1 MMEKVLEKK
10 PVVKKA
16 EPKKVDH
23 SLLAIE
29 RLTVLSGGLVAQ
41 MKALSTE
48 LDDLKSRIDQVAGRL
63 GL

>member
-1 MMEKVLEKK
+1 MEKVLAKK
-10 PVVKKA
+10 PVIKKA

-48 LDDLKSRIDQVAGRL
+48 LDDLKSRIDQVASRL

>member
-1 MMEKVLEKK
+1 MEKVLNKK
-10 PVVKKA
+10 PVAKKA

-29 RLTVLSGGLVAQ
+29 RLTTLSGNLVAKIQ
-41 MKALSTE
+41 SLSSE
-48 LDDLKSRIDQVAGRL
+48 IDSLKTRVDQVASRL

>member
-1 MMEKVLEKK
+1 MAKVLEKK
-10 PVVKKA
+10 PVAKKA
-16 EPKKVDH
+16 EPRKVDH

-29 RLTVLSGGLVAQ
+29 RLTTLSGGLVAQ

-48 LDDLKSRIDQVAGRL
+48 LDSLKSKVDQVASRL